1 MATGMAIMGF
11 GGGAMIGAPLKQ
23 WLLSLYQIAPDY
35 LGAEST
41 LQLITENGRRFVQT
55 ASGKIEVVIATA
67 QQAEDFGGDSGA
79 YIVGTGNTGASAT
92 FMTLGIIYFVVMI
105 CAAF

>member
-1 MATGMAIMGF
+1 M
-11 GGGAMIGAPLKQ
+11 KQ

-67 QQAEDFGGDSGA
+67 QQAPACS
-79 YIVGTGNTGASAT
+79 IVK
-92 FMTLGIIYFVVMI
+92 
-105 CAAF
+105 